1 MDKETF
7 LQRIKDI
14 GSTEDSTDRISLLTS
29 LSDEMSEVFE
39 SVNNLQGQIT
49 TLTENSNKD
58 KEHIEKLQ
66 KANMDLFL
74 RVGEQK
80 SPDTNKGLTGDEPDN
95 QKRKF
100 EDLFK
105 KGGNE

>member
-1 MDKETF
+1 MDKDTF

-14 GSTEDSTDRISLLTS
+14 GSTEDTTDRISKLTS
-29 LSDEMSEVFE
+29 LSDEMTELFDSVDSLNSQIE
-39 SVNNLQGQIT
+39 S
-49 TLTENSNKD
+49 LTQTNTKD

-80 SPDTNKGLTGDEPDN
+80 SSEKEDTAGGNPDGH
-95 QKRKF
+95 KRKF

>member
-14 GSTEDSTDRISLLTS
+14 GSTEDSTDRISMLTS
-29 LSDEMSEVFE
+29 LSDEMTEVFE
-39 SVNNLQGQIT
+39 SVSSLQDQINTLNENT
-49 TLTENSNKD
+49 TKD

-80 SPDTNKGLTGDEPDN
+80 SPDTNKGLTEDSSDN
-95 QKRKF
+95 QKRRF
-100 EDLFK
+100 EDLFN
-105 KGGNE
+105 KGGN

>member
-14 GSTEDSTDRISLLTS
+14 GSTEDTTDRISLLTS
-29 LSDEMSEVFE
+29 LSDEMTEVFD
-39 SVNNLQGQIT
+39 SVNTLQDQINS
-49 TLTENSNKD
+49 LNENSTKD

-80 SPDTNKGLTGDEPDN
+80 SPDTNKGLTDGESDN

-105 KGGNE
+105 EGGN